1 MRKSKDKPGFYKGKH
16 FTKYVDDVKRL
27 KREGRTDDVE
37 SLLLMLVEAT
47 EEEDGCDKSG
57 VAPWY
62 YEQLAILYR
71 QEKRLGDEVAILERY
86 DRQRKAPGVTPKQLR
101 ERLKK
106 ARELAEM
113 HR

>member
-27 KREGRTDDVE
+27 KREGQTDDVE

-47 EEEDGCDKSG
+47 EEQDSCDKGG

-71 QEKRLGDEVAILERY
+71 QQKRHDDEVAILERY
-86 DRQRKAPGVTPKQLR
+86 DRQRKAPGVTPQQLK
-101 ERLKK
+101 ERLAK
-106 ARELAEM
+106 AKELLD
-113 HR
+113 